1 MSVEYG
7 IICALEDEA
16 KIVKN
21 INAFLV
27 KQCGFKKMYKW
38 PDRSIKP
45 IDKPFEI
52 EHYYTQFLKETPGWL
67 FDVTP
72 NYDKVGRVRFS
83 EAKECGWTIFTKP
96 FREDGNEKQDLSEIN
111 KFFENLLGAVGFP
124 VLVLHRYTK
133 GEDRL

>member
-1 MSVEYG
+1 MFVDYG

-27 KQCGFKKMYKW
+27 KQCGFRKMYKW

-45 IDKPFEI
+45 IDRPFEI
-52 EHYYTQFLKETPGWL
+52 EHYYTQFLKENPGWL
-67 FDVTP
+67 FDVKP
-72 NYDKVGRVRFS
+72 NYDKVGRIRFAA
-83 EAKECGWTIFTKP
+83 AKECGWTIFTKP
-96 FREDGNEKQDLSEIN
+96 FRDDGYENRDLSEVD
-111 KFFENLLGAVGFP
+111 KVFENLLGAVGFP
-124 VLVLHRYTK
+124 VLVLHRYMK